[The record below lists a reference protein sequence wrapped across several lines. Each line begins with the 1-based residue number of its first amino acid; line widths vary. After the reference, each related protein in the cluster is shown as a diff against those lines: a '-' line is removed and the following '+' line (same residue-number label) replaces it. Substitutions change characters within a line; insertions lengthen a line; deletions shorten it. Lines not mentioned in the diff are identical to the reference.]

1 MPIVLDFG
9 GERHVGVHE
18 TSVLVTLFVCLHKQR
33 HEQTHGMK
41 KMLAPFLLFFTHL
54 NTMHMLHDVRLFS
67 VTRARCFFLHNAAH
81 VQKQRQNGPKTAKSR
96 RLASK

>member
-1 MPIVLDFG
+1 MLMVIVLCFG

-18 TSVLVTLFVCLHKQR
+18 TSVLVTLFVCLFTQQR

-41 KMLAPFLLFFTHL
+41 KMLAPFLFFFTNL

-67 VTRARCFFLHNAAH
+67 VTRARCFFLLS
-81 VQKQRQNGPKTAKSR
+81 TI
-96 RLASK
+96 